1 MPTFPTKEADI
12 LALTY
17 QMIAGYKAHPADY
30 PGIIWQ
36 ILHIK
41 RIIYEGRRHAH
52 VNARSKA
59 ILATESKQVRLD
71 ELKRIMK
78 NYLRKSEVDVA
89 GDPAKLAYI
98 GWGPKAASQDIT
110 MPGQPQNLRI
120 INGENK
126 LLLKWDRPIG
136 GGTVRYYIIEKRE
149 VKPDSV
155 WTLVATSYDTQKSLS
170 HQPHGA
176 QIEYRVKAVKT
187 AGESIPGNIV
197 SISL

>member
-1 MPTFPTKEADI
+1 MPKFPTRQADI
-12 LALTY
+12 KAMAY
-17 QMIAGYKAHPADY
+17 SIAMGAQNHNVDFPNIDVFEIVGAINLYVFT
-30 PGIIWQ
+30 
-36 ILHIK
+36 
-41 RIIYEGRRHAH
+41 R
-52 VNARSKA
+52 NAQNQARAAAK
-59 ILATESKQVRLD
+59 LATEAKNAS
-71 ELKRIMK
+71 LKVLVQSMK
-78 NYLRKSEVDVA
+78 KCLKKSEVDAAVN
-89 GDPAKLAYI
+89 PEKLALI
-98 GWGPKAASQDIT
+98 GWRPKTASQDIT